1 MNTNT
6 LVTYLVPVVVAIL
19 TAAGGVVGVGFRDAD
34 AYDRRRGVWLWM
46 LVIATGI
53 VTMAAMDTASGVG
66 APISAAG
73 LTVSACAAAIGTHFL
88 WRRIVPDSEPR
99 TVRLARIAIG
109 LAVAVIVASVALTYV
124 AGKGCRQAEPLMRT
138 AWVESGYAQPGMPGQ
153 GPTPG
158 EVADWAKRIRADA
171 DKVTAGGVEPRAQ
184 RLADIADEIAA
195 ANADGDWARQALIST
210 EYFDVLGTFLKE
222 CQPQ

>member
-6 LVTYLVPVVVAIL
+6 LVNYLVPVVVAIL
-19 TAAGGVVGVGFRDAD
+19 TAAGGVVGVTFRDAD
-34 AYDRRRGVWLWM
+34 AYDRRRGMWLWM

-53 VTMAAMDTASGVG
+53 VTMAAMETASGIG
-66 APISAAG
+66 RPIPAAG

-88 WRRIVPDSEPR
+88 WRRLVPDSEPR

-109 LAVAVIVASVALTYV
+109 LAVAVIISAVTLTYV
-124 AGKGCRQAEPLMRT
+124 AGQGCRQAEPLLTT

-158 EVADWAKRIRADA
+158 EVADWAERIHADA
-171 DKVTAGGVEPRAQ
+171 DKVTAGGVRSQAQ
-184 RLADIADEIAA
+184 RLAGIADEIAA
-195 ANADGDWARQALIST
+195 AAADNDWARQALIST
-210 EYFDVLGTFLKE
+210 EYFDVLGTLFKE
-222 CQPQ
+222 CRPS